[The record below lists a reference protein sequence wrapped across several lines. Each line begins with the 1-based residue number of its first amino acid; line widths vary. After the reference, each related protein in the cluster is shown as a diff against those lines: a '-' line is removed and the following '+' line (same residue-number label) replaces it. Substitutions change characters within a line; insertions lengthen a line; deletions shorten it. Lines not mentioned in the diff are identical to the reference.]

1 MTQKTHHMLFL
12 FDQET
17 GVKGQLI
24 VLHVDLSSF
33 ASVRKFAEEFSE
45 LENKLHIL
53 VNNAG
58 FAFHPLR
65 KITEDGVEQ
74 VRGRRNNKCL
84 RISRKVTGSVTV
96 STGSYV

>member
-1 MTQKTHHMLFL
+1 
-12 FDQET
+12 
-17 GVKGQLI
+17 VRGQLI

-74 VRGRRNNKCL
+74 VKGRRNNKSITALEFQDKFPVLYLYLQVLMC
-84 RISRKVTGSVTV
+84 RK
-96 STGSYV
+96 Y

>member
-1 MTQKTHHMLFL
+1 MR
-12 FDQET
+12 
-17 GVKGQLI
+17 GQLI

-65 KITEDGVEQ
+65 KITEDGIEQ
-74 VRGRRNNKCL
+74 VKGRRNTALEYKCPVL
-84 RISRKVTGSVTV
+84 NLYLQVLMCRKD
-96 STGSYV
+96 

>member
-1 MTQKTHHMLFL
+1 
-12 FDQET
+12 
-17 GVKGQLI
+17 VKGQLI

-53 VNNAG
+53 INNAG

-65 KITEDGVEQ
+65 KITEDGIEQ
-74 VRGRRNNKCL
+74 VKGGRNTALEFQDKCPVL
-84 RISRKVTGSVTV
+84 YLYLQVLMCRKD
-96 STGSYV
+96 